1 MTDTPDEKNDR
12 WTCHFCK
19 KEFSHNYKY
28 KTHLKRCL
36 VHCQHIEQ
44 NNNIMLELKIELKD
58 ELRGLFHDMLNEIK
72 GDLQQQIQP
81 IQTVQPIMQKRKL
94 INPFNS

>member
-1 MTDTPDEKNDR
+1 
-12 WTCHFCK
+12 
-19 KEFSHNYKY
+19 
-28 KTHLKRCL
+28 
-36 VHCQHIEQ
+36 
-44 NNNIMLELKIELKD
+44 MLEVKTELKD
-58 ELRGLFHDMLNEIK
+58 ELRGLFHDMINEIR

>member
-1 MTDTPDEKNDR
+1 MTDTQEEYNDK
-12 WTCHFCK
+12 WKCQFCK

-44 NNNIMLELKIELKD
+44 NNNIMLELKTELKN

-81 IQTVQPIMQKRKL
+81 IQTVQPIIQKKKAVF
-94 INPFNS
+94 PF

>member
-1 MTDTPDEKNDR
+1 MTDTQEECNDKWR
-12 WTCHFCK
+12 CEFCK

-36 VHCQHIEQ
+36 VHCQHVEQ
-44 NNNIMLELKIELKD
+44 NNNIMLELEIELKN
-58 ELRGLFHDMLNEIK
+58 ELRDLFHGMLNEIK

-81 IQTVQPIMQKRKL
+81 IQTVQPIMQKKKVVF
-94 INPFNS
+94 PF